1 MSIRNVILIAM
12 LITMLIA
19 ANTSSTA
26 QGCSDAGVCT
36 MGTMRSTTLEPDSAA
51 GGIVSLTTSYGV
63 GEKGVSIVQVLPEVE
78 WRVGQLMTLRASL
91 PVMFTSGSLGTN
103 SGVGDAVVSVSRT
116 IGLTD
121 DVSLGLTLGTRLPTG
136 TTNAAYTPS
145 ASLPMPYQTGL
156 GTTDLVVGV
165 SSTFD
170 RWSVA
175 LGYQRVLVNNN
186 LNSYVDQGLDY
197 FTSKDYERGDDAI
210 LRVGRS
216 MFIDNFNIVPSI
228 LAIYRVQQDR
238 VLGARVEGSS
248 GLTLNIAV
256 AASTAIA
263 NRINLRLDVAAPVL
277 VRKVRADGLTRALVV
292 ALGLTYEL

>member
-1 MSIRNVILIAM
+1 MIVLRIVLIVAM
-12 LITMLIA
+12 LVA
-19 ANTSSTA
+19 AYHASTA
-26 QGCSDAGVCT
+26 QGCSDAGLCT
-36 MGTMRSTTLEPDSAA
+36 MGTMRSATHERDTSAYASVTLTPSFGA
-51 GGIVSLTTSYGV
+51 GEQGV
-63 GEKGVSIVQVLPEVE
+63 AIVQLLPEVE
-78 WRVGQLMTLRASL
+78 WRVGRLMTLRASL
-91 PVMFTSGSLGTN
+91 PLMYTSGSLGTN
-103 SGVGDAVVSVSRT
+103 SGIGDAVISVSRT
-116 IGLTD
+116 LALSDG
-121 DVSLGLTLGTRLPTG
+121 VEMGLTLGTRLPTG

-170 RWSVA
+170 AWSVA

-186 LNSYVDQGLDY
+186 LNTYVDQGLDY
-197 FTSKDYERGDDAI
+197 FTSTDYERGDDAI

-216 MFIDNFNIVPSI
+216 IQIDNINIVPSI

-238 VLGARVEGSS
+238 VLGAGVEGSN
-248 GLTLNIAV
+248 GLTLNVAA

-263 NRINLRLDVAAPVL
+263 DRLNIRLDVAAPVV

-292 ALGLTYEL
+292 ALGLSYAL